1 LITIKIDR
9 NKTRVDFAIVL
20 ADPRLAI
27 KRASNDPRD
36 HSCAQIGQVARQR
49 ALRLDDYQ
57 PPPALTPPSAGTS
70 GDRPDLP
77 ADDWTPPFTAEQV
90 LAAAI
95 GPVVGSLADAGT
107 GMSGKRVVRRREQD
121 N

>member
-1 LITIKIDR
+1 MITIKIDR

-36 HSCAQIGQVARQR
+36 HSCAQIGQVARQW

-57 PPPALTPPSAGTS
+57 PPAALTPPSAGTS

-77 ADDWTPPFTAEQV
+77 ADDWTAPFTAEPV
-90 LAAAI
+90 VAAAI
-95 GPVVGSLADAGT
+95 GPIVRSLVDAGT
-107 GMSGKRVVRRREQD
+107 GMSGNRVVLRREQ
-121 N
+121 NN